1 MAVLSRFPGGNLLG
15 TAVIA
20 PVSAIAFALF
30 TDLRVRRAFDLQVMM
45 QRSARIP
52 PAPAG
57 RRALH
62 A

>member
-1 MAVLSRFPGGNLLG
+1 
-15 TAVIA
+15 VIA